1 MTLVRQFWLC
11 ILLVVSFLILC
22 SHVFELAS
30 TRLGPEKEELDTSDP
45 QITDL
50 SVRIYIGIVNP

>member
-22 SHVFELAS
+22 SHVFELAG
-30 TRLGPEKEELDTSDP
+30 TRLGPEKALDISDP
-45 QITDL
+45 QISDL
-50 SVRIYIGIVNP
+50 SVRIYIGIVLSS